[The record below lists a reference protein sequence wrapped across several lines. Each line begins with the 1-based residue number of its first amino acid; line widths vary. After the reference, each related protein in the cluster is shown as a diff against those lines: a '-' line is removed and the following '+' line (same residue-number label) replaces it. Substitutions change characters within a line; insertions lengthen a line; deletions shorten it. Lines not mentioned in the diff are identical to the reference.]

1 MSNKNKL
8 LTVLSDAEQ
17 EALYGLPDFDDV
29 QRLEYLALTETEL
42 AFASSRPGLPA
53 QVYCILQIGYFK
65 AKHAFFRFAWSEVVD
80 DCAFVLSHYFH
91 GEPFEHKPITKHE
104 HYAQRERI
112 AELFGYRSWVA
123 GFLPQLA
130 QQAAQTVRRDVMPG
144 FIAAELIVWLN
155 EHKIIRPG
163 YTTLQALVSEALSA
177 ERRRLGGLLAEVLD
191 EPAKTALGQ
200 LLVRDDT
207 LSQLAALKQDAKD
220 FGWRQMAREREKRAT
235 LEPLHSIAKAL
246 LPKLG
251 ISQQNLLYYASLA
264 NFYTIHDLRYLKA
277 DQTHLY
283 LLCYAWVRYR
293 QFSDNLVDAMAY
305 HMKQLEDESSAGAKQ
320 SFVAEQARRQQDTP
334 QVGRLLSLYVD
345 DSVTDPTPFGEVRQ
359 RAYKIMAK
367 DALQSTAQRM
377 SVKPVSKL
385 SLHWQAVDILAERIR
400 RHLRPLYVALD
411 FASTDP
417 DSPWLAAL
425 AWTKGVFAKQ
435 QRLSQRPLAECP
447 AATLPKRLR
456 SYLLTFDADGKPTG
470 LHADRYE
477 FWLYRQV
484 RKRFQSGELYLD
496 DSLQHRHFSDELVS
510 MDEKADVLA
519 QMDIPFLRQPVNSQ
533 LDALGAELHTQW
545 LAFNRELKQGKLTH
559 LEYNKDTQK
568 LTWRKPKGENPKAR
582 EKVFY
587 EQLPFCDVA
596 DVFRFVNAQCQF
608 LSVLTPLQPRYAK
621 KVADA
626 DSLMAV
632 IIAQAMN
639 HGNQVM
645 ARTSDIPYH
654 VLEST
659 YQQYLRHATLH
670 AANDGISNAIAALPI
685 FPHYSFDLDVL
696 YGAVDGQK
704 FGVERPTVKAR
715 YSRKYFGRGKGVVA
729 YTLLCN
735 HVPLNGYLIGAHD
748 YEAHHVFDIWY
759 RNTSDIVPTA
769 ITGDMHSVN
778 KANFAILHWFGLR
791 FEPRFTDMEGQLQEL
806 YCADDPAL
814 YEKCLIQPIG
824 QVDRQLIV
832 SEKPNLDQIVATL
845 GLKEM
850 TQGALIRKLCT
861 YTTSNP
867 TRRAVFE
874 FDKLIRSIYT
884 LRYLR
889 DPQLERNVHRSQNR
903 IESYHQLRGAI
914 AQVGGKKELT
924 GRTDIEIEISNQCAR
939 LIASAVTNI
948 GTDRDQLSNMAKQAR
963 VAIGANDLTVIA
975 DRGYFKGEEILA
987 CQEAGITAIVPKTG
1001 TSGAKAD
1008 GRFDKADFIYDP
1020 ATDEYQCPA
1029 GQRLIWRF
1037 SCIEKGLK
1045 LHRYWSSHCPRCA
1058 IKEQCTPSDY
1068 RRVSRWEH
1076 QTVLEDMQIRLDRAP
1091 DSMRIR
1097 RQTVEHPFGTLKLW
1111 MGSAH
1116 FLTRTLDRVST
1127 EMRLQ
1132 VLAYNL
1138 KRVMKILGVA
1148 ALIGAMQAP

>member
-1 MSNKNKL
+1 
-8 LTVLSDAEQ
+8 
-17 EALYGLPDFDDV
+17 
-29 QRLEYLALTETEL
+29 
-42 AFASSRPGLPA
+42 
-53 QVYCILQIGYFK
+53 
-65 AKHAFFRFAWSEVVD
+65 
-80 DCAFVLSHYFH
+80 
-91 GEPFEHKPITKHE
+91 
-104 HYAQRERI
+104 
-112 AELFGYRSWVA
+112 LFGYRSWVA

-626 DSLMAV
+626 DSL
-632 IIAQAMN
+632 
-639 HGNQVM
+639 
-645 ARTSDIPYH
+645 
-654 VLEST
+654 
-659 YQQYLRHATLH
+659 
-670 AANDGISNAIAALPI
+670 
-685 FPHYSFDLDVL
+685 
-696 YGAVDGQK
+696 
-704 FGVERPTVKAR
+704 
-715 YSRKYFGRGKGVVA
+715 
-729 YTLLCN
+729 
-735 HVPLNGYLIGAHD
+735 
-748 YEAHHVFDIWY
+748 
-759 RNTSDIVPTA
+759 
-769 ITGDMHSVN
+769 
-778 KANFAILHWFGLR
+778 
-791 FEPRFTDMEGQLQEL
+791 
-806 YCADDPAL
+806 
-814 YEKCLIQPIG
+814 IQPIG

-884 LRYLR
+884 LR
-889 DPQLERNVHRSQNR
+889 
-903 IESYHQLRGAI
+903 
-914 AQVGGKKELT
+914 
-924 GRTDIEIEISNQCAR
+924 
-939 LIASAVTNI
+939 
-948 GTDRDQLSNMAKQAR
+948 
-963 VAIGANDLTVIA
+963 
-975 DRGYFKGEEILA
+975 
-987 CQEAGITAIVPKTG
+987 
-1001 TSGAKAD
+1001 
-1008 GRFDKADFIYDP
+1008 
-1020 ATDEYQCPA
+1020 
-1029 GQRLIWRF
+1029 
-1037 SCIEKGLK
+1037 
-1045 LHRYWSSHCPRCA
+1045 
-1058 IKEQCTPSDY
+1058 
-1068 RRVSRWEH
+1068 
-1076 QTVLEDMQIRLDRAP
+1076 
-1091 DSMRIR
+1091 
-1097 RQTVEHPFGTLKLW
+1097 
-1111 MGSAH
+1111 
-1116 FLTRTLDRVST
+1116 
-1127 EMRLQ
+1127 
-1132 VLAYNL
+1132 
-1138 KRVMKILGVA
+1138 
-1148 ALIGAMQAP
+1148 